1 MLIIITVNE
10 AYRKSSDIRLLT
22 LLLFGGWCY
31 KVLKICTNIEHR
43 KKRFCPTNSLIQFRH
58 CRFVTFRVCSQ
69 HNYDAGER
77 SVHRAC
83 VRATSLSQ
91 RSVPTHN
98 GLNASDEMGRDR

>member
-22 LLLFGGWCY
+22 LLLFGSFKNMY
-31 KVLKICTNIEHR
+31 KYRTQ
-43 KKRFCPTNSLIQFRH
+43 KKEICPTNSLIQFRH